1 MKVQFKFKVFKIT
14 HNLFYIL
21 INIGREV
28 VQVHMAFKRHSH
40 DDPRRYNVPKI
51 GEIAVV
57 FSGENGLPPE
67 NRDFEVF
74 PKETSANRTT
84 LLNLLSQNTD
94 PMTYPLLFMRGEPGW
109 RPGMVHDS
117 ENRYK
122 VNINFNFN
130 FIYFIPVTY
139 NLKYSKKKTINDA
152 SILFLLLGH

>member
-1 MKVQFKFKVFKIT
+1 
-14 HNLFYIL
+14 
-21 INIGREV
+21 
-28 VQVHMAFKRHSH
+28 MAFKRHSN

-74 PKETSANRTT
+74 PKETTNNRTT
-84 LLNLLSQNTD
+84 QLNLLSQNTD

-117 ENRYK
+117 ENRYI
-122 VNINFNFN
+122 VEIYFNL
-130 FIYFIPVTY
+130 IYFITVTY
-139 NLKYSKKKTINDA
+139 NLKFSKKKTINNA
-152 SILFLLLGH
+152 SILFLLLGY